1 MKFILAS
8 ASDRRK
14 ELLSRIISDFEVKI
28 SDFDEGT
35 VEVSKDI
42 EKYVKTLAEGKAK
55 SVALNCTNDS
65 IIIGADTIVVIDDNI
80 LGKPKDKDDAFRML
94 KLLSNNVH
102 RVYSGVTVINNE
114 KQVMKSECLYTEVYF
129 SELSDEEIWNVL
141 KKVCLDDKVKNLD
154 NGLDHDLENMGG
166 ILSGGEK
173 QRLVLARVLIR
184 DYPILILDEVTSALD
199 EKTAIRI
206 ENNILADNQLTLIMI
221 SHHIQEEIKQQL
233 TECVEL
239 KV

>member
-1 MKFILAS
+1 MICLKFILAS

-114 KQVMKSECLYTEVYF
+114 KQVMKSECIYTEVYF
-129 SELSDEEIWNVL
+129 SELSDEEIWRYIDTGECLDKAGAYGIQGYGGVFVEKINGCYYNVVGLPLNLLNKMIKNVL
-141 KKVCLDDKVKNLD
+141 
-154 NGLDHDLENMGG
+154 
-166 ILSGGEK
+166 
-173 QRLVLARVLIR
+173 
-184 DYPILILDEVTSALD
+184 
-199 EKTAIRI
+199 
-206 ENNILADNQLTLIMI
+206 
-221 SHHIQEEIKQQL
+221 
-233 TECVEL
+233 
-239 KV
+239 

>member
-1 MKFILAS
+1 MTVGCDILKFILAS

-129 SELSDEEIWNVL
+129 SELSDEEIWRYIDTGECLDKAGAYGIQGYGGVFVEKINGCYYNVVGLPLNLLNKMIKNVL
-141 KKVCLDDKVKNLD
+141 
-154 NGLDHDLENMGG
+154 
-166 ILSGGEK
+166 
-173 QRLVLARVLIR
+173 
-184 DYPILILDEVTSALD
+184 
-199 EKTAIRI
+199 
-206 ENNILADNQLTLIMI
+206 
-221 SHHIQEEIKQQL
+221 
-233 TECVEL
+233 
-239 KV
+239 

>member
-1 MKFILAS
+1 MIFLKFILAS

-129 SELSDEEIWNVL
+129 SELSDEEIWRYIDTGECLDKAGAYGIQGYGGVFVEKINGCYYNVVGLPLNLLNKMIKNVL
-141 KKVCLDDKVKNLD
+141 
-154 NGLDHDLENMGG
+154 
-166 ILSGGEK
+166 
-173 QRLVLARVLIR
+173 
-184 DYPILILDEVTSALD
+184 
-199 EKTAIRI
+199 
-206 ENNILADNQLTLIMI
+206 
-221 SHHIQEEIKQQL
+221 
-233 TECVEL
+233 
-239 KV
+239 

>member
-1 MKFILAS
+1 MICLKFILAS

-14 ELLSRIISDFEVKI
+14 ELLSRIISDFEVRI

-129 SELSDEEIWNVL
+129 SELSDEEIWRYIDTGECLDKAGAYGIQGYGGVFVEKINGCYYNVVGLPLNLLNKMIKNVL
-141 KKVCLDDKVKNLD
+141 
-154 NGLDHDLENMGG
+154 
-166 ILSGGEK
+166 
-173 QRLVLARVLIR
+173 
-184 DYPILILDEVTSALD
+184 
-199 EKTAIRI
+199 
-206 ENNILADNQLTLIMI
+206 
-221 SHHIQEEIKQQL
+221 
-233 TECVEL
+233 
-239 KV
+239 

>member
-1 MKFILAS
+1 MICLKFILAS

-129 SELSDEEIWNVL
+129 SEISDDEIWRYIESGECLDKAGAYGIQGYGGVFAEKINGCYYNVVGLPLNLLNKMIKNVL
-141 KKVCLDDKVKNLD
+141 
-154 NGLDHDLENMGG
+154 
-166 ILSGGEK
+166 
-173 QRLVLARVLIR
+173 
-184 DYPILILDEVTSALD
+184 
-199 EKTAIRI
+199 
-206 ENNILADNQLTLIMI
+206 
-221 SHHIQEEIKQQL
+221 
-233 TECVEL
+233 
-239 KV
+239 

>member
-80 LGKPKDKDDAFRML
+80 LVKPKDKDDAFRML

-129 SELSDEEIWNVL
+129 SELSDEEIWRYIDTGECLDKAGAYGIQGYGGVFVEKINGCYYNVVGLPLNLLNKMIKNVL
-141 KKVCLDDKVKNLD
+141 YL
-154 NGLDHDLENMGG
+154 GGMG
-166 ILSGGEK
+166 I
-173 QRLVLARVLIR
+173 
-184 DYPILILDEVTSALD
+184 
-199 EKTAIRI
+199 
-206 ENNILADNQLTLIMI
+206 
-221 SHHIQEEIKQQL
+221 
-233 TECVEL
+233 
-239 KV
+239 

>member
-80 LGKPKDKDDAFRML
+80 LGKPKDKDDAFRI
-94 KLLSNNVH
+94 
-102 RVYSGVTVINNE
+102 YSGVTVINNE

-129 SELSDEEIWNVL
+129 SELSDEEIWRYIDTGECLDKAGAYGIQGYGGVFVEKINGCYYNVVGLPLNLLNKMIKNVL
-141 KKVCLDDKVKNLD
+141 
-154 NGLDHDLENMGG
+154 
-166 ILSGGEK
+166 
-173 QRLVLARVLIR
+173 
-184 DYPILILDEVTSALD
+184 
-199 EKTAIRI
+199 
-206 ENNILADNQLTLIMI
+206 
-221 SHHIQEEIKQQL
+221 
-233 TECVEL
+233 
-239 KV
+239 

>member
-1 MKFILAS
+1 MICLKFILAS

-129 SELSDEEIWNVL
+129 SELSDEEIWRYIDTGECLDKAGAYGIQGYGGVFVEKINGCYYNVVGVPLNLLNKMIKNVL
-141 KKVCLDDKVKNLD
+141 
-154 NGLDHDLENMGG
+154 
-166 ILSGGEK
+166 
-173 QRLVLARVLIR
+173 
-184 DYPILILDEVTSALD
+184 
-199 EKTAIRI
+199 
-206 ENNILADNQLTLIMI
+206 
-221 SHHIQEEIKQQL
+221 
-233 TECVEL
+233 
-239 KV
+239 